1 MKKIWKGV
9 NEIIT
14 KSVSYKVTQLY
25 HKNSYIDDPKLVSET
40 FNNFFVN
47 VGSNL
52 EKKIPLTFI
61 SPTSYLKHRVS
72 TNFTLTP
79 ASNADIMTLIL
90 KLDDSKSSGPDNIPI
105 KLLNIS
111 APLIVPHLVII
122 INKSFESGIFPD
134 ALKLAKVIPIY
145 RPISLRSTLSKIFE
159 KLMHLSLYK
168 FLENNKVIYQ
178 SQFGFQKNKSTTYSL
193 IEIVES
199 IRTCIEHKHYG
210 CGIFIDLKKAFD
222 TVNHDILLQK
232 LEHYGIRNTSL
243 SWFKSYLTDRKQSVS
258 CNNISSEIKPI
269 TCGVTQGSV
278 LDPLLFLLYINDL
291 PNILNKLK
299 FSLFADDINLFFES
313 EKLKVLQN
321 TVNREISKLVNWL
334 NANRLALMCPK
345 QTLLFFLLVTNLC
358 NL

>member
-14 KSVSYKVTQLY
+14 KSGSYKVTQLY

-61 SPTSYLKHRVS
+61 SPTSYLKHRVP

-105 KLLNIS
+105 KLLKIS

-134 ALKLAKVIPIY
+134 ALKLAKVIPIFKSGSKLDMNNY
-145 RPISLRSTLSKIFE
+145 RPISLLSTFSKIFE
-159 KLMHLSLYK
+159 KLMHLRLYK

-178 SQFGFQKNKSTTYSL
+178 SQFGFQKNKSTTHSL

-199 IRTCIEHKHYG
+199 IRTCIENKHYG
-210 CGIFIDLKKAFD
+210 YGIFIDLKKAFD

-243 SWFKSYLTDRKQSVS
+243 SWFKSYLTDRK
-258 CNNISSEIKPI
+258 
-269 TCGVTQGSV
+269 
-278 LDPLLFLLYINDL
+278 
-291 PNILNKLK
+291 
-299 FSLFADDINLFFES
+299 
-313 EKLKVLQN
+313 
-321 TVNREISKLVNWL
+321 
-334 NANRLALMCPK
+334 
-345 QTLLFFLLVTNLC
+345 
-358 NL
+358 